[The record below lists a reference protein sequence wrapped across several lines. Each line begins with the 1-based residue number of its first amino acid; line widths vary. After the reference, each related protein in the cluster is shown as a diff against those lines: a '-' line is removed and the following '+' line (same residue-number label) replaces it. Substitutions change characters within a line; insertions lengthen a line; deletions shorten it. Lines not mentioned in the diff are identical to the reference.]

1 MILSAAM
8 REVFQPGSIITSRTS
23 EDGCTISS
31 IECTI
36 EGKEAK
42 LGLQI
47 ENNCHNF
54 TDPNQME
61 TIEERIET
69 FSSKLD
75 MVDNKVSIV
84 DEKLDSFEN
93 AMNDVEDKVD
103 IVEGKLDLL
112 RQALLNN
119 TDVSGK
125 HSKTRS
131 GYINVT
137 TI

>member
-1 MILSAAM
+1 
-8 REVFQPGSIITSRTS
+8 
-23 EDGCTISS
+23 
-31 IECTI
+31 
-36 EGKEAK
+36 
-42 LGLQI
+42 
-47 ENNCHNF
+47 
-54 TDPNQME
+54 ME

-69 FSSKLD
+69 FASKLD

-93 AMNDVEDKVD
+93 AMNAVEDKVD

-112 RQALLNN
+112 RQALLKN

-137 TI
+137 TIWFGLDYNCYNST